1 MRPFLAPVCVGSGP
15 VSVLSRVMDQL
26 IISAIPACFVPGVLS
41 RSEYLVTA
49 GGIRGIIPAQ
59 TSDQAQ
65 AQPQSVVIVIII
77 TEQTQNKKHSINP
90 SQSVQL
96 TI

>member
-26 IISAIPACFVPGVLS
+26 IISAIPACFVPGVGA

-65 AQPQSVVIVIII
+65 AQSVVIVIII